1 MIKDYFPVKFLLR
14 PSSVFSET
22 VSGRTGWGWPL
33 ALYAAATAGSILL
46 AAFLPREFLLAAEGL
61 PLPAGPLSAG
71 RLAAGLAAGL
81 AFNAYFCAL
90 LAPFAAFL
98 AGGRTILRLPAPV
111 AALTA
116 YFLLFIPLRL
126 YGRYSGAADWLA
138 VAAAA
143 AFGIWG
149 ALRFRAVLPAL
160 FKLTL
165 AVSLFT
171 LLSCLPEWWAAAA
184 GAPAVYKAVEYV
196 FSFLSVIWLTR
207 GTSAATGV
215 PAARSFSAVVLAL
228 TGAALFSFSLL
239 TLGLIGKDM
248 FQLLLLI

>member
-1 MIKDYFPVKFLLR
+1 MIKDHFPVKFLFR
-14 PSSVFSET
+14 PASAFSET
-22 VSGRTGWGWPL
+22 VSGRTGWAWPL
-33 ALYAAATAGSILL
+33 AIYAAATAGSMLL

-71 RLAAGLAAGL
+71 GLAAGLAAGL
-81 AFNAYFCAL
+81 AFNVYFCAL

-116 YFLLFIPLRL
+116 YSLLFILRL
-126 YGRYSGAADWLA
+126 FGRYGGTADWLA
-138 VAAAA
+138 AAGAA

-171 LLSCLPEWWAAAA
+171 LLSCLPEWGAAAA
-184 GAPAVYKAVEYV
+184 GAPAVYKAAEYA
-196 FSFLSVIWLTR
+196 FSLLAVIWLTR
-207 GTSAATGV
+207 GTAAATGAS
-215 PAARSFSAVVLAL
+215 AARSFSAVVLAL
-228 TGAALFSFSLL
+228 LGAALFFFSLL
-239 TLGLIGKDM
+239 ALGLIDKDM